1 MRPLFVYNGIDMQR
15 GLHII
20 GVAGTN
26 GSGKDSIGHLLAA
39 HHRYWFISVTELLRD
54 ECRKRGLPV
63 EREHLRAISAEWR
76 REYGYGVL
84 VDKAVAAF
92 NALPDKDRYAGVVM
106 ASLRNPH
113 EADRVHALH
122 GTMLWSD
129 ADPKVRYDRI
139 QANAMYRGRAAEDTK
154 TFEQFLAEEEAEMHP
169 PKGADEAVL
178 NMAAVKERCEV
189 FVKNDTSDMDAFE
202 QDLVQALGVSG

>member
-1 MRPLFVYNGIDMQR
+1 MTR

-26 GSGKDSIGHLLAA
+26 GSGKDTIGHLLAA
-39 HHRYWFISVTELLRD
+39 HHGYWFISVTELLRD
-54 ECRKRGLPV
+54 ECHRRGLPV

-76 REYGYGVL
+76 RAHGYGVL

-92 NALPDKDRYAGVVM
+92 NALPDKKQYAGVVM

-113 EADRVHALH
+113 EADRVHELG
-122 GTMLWSD
+122 GTVLWSD
-129 ADPKVRYDRI
+129 ADPMVRYNRI

-154 TFEQFLAEEEAEMHP
+154 TYEQFLAEEEAEMHP

-178 NMAAVKERCEV
+178 NMAAVKDRVDV
-189 FVKNDTSDMDAFE
+189 FVRNNNSDMDAFE
-202 QDLVQALGVSG
+202 ADLLTALGLKVPKA